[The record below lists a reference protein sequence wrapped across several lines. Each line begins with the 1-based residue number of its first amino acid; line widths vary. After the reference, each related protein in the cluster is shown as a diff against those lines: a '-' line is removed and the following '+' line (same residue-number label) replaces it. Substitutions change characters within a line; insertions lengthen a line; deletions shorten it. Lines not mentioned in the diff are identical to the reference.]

1 MWRNFI
7 PAAAVLVLGGVLAF
21 ALFQIG
27 SGHLDVHEIKSPL
40 LGKAA
45 PSFALPSVADPAKRV
60 ESRALAGR
68 PYLLNVWGTW
78 CAACEEEHP
87 ALISIAQTAGVPLIG
102 IDWRDNRDDAV
113 RYLAER
119 GNPYAEVGSDA
130 DGRAAIEWG
139 VYGAPETFLVAA
151 NGRVL
156 VKHIGPLSAEV
167 WKEKFMPQLTAA
179 GGG

>member
-1 MWRNFI
+1 MWRYFI

-21 ALFQIG
+21 ALVQIG

-40 LGKAA
+40 LGKLA
-45 PSFALPSVADPAKRV
+45 PGFVLPSVADPTVRV

-87 ALISIAQTAGVPLIG
+87 ALIAIAQSGAVPLIG
-102 IDWRDNRDDAV
+102 IDWRDNRDEAV
-113 RYLAER
+113 RYLAQR
-119 GNPYAEVGSDA
+119 GNPYREVGSDA

-139 VYGAPETFLVAA
+139 VYGAPETFLVGA

-156 VKHIGPLSAEV
+156 VKHIGALTAEV
-167 WKEKFMPQLTAA
+167 WKQKFVPQLVAA

>member
-1 MWRNFI
+1 MWRYFV
-7 PAAAVLVLGGVLAF
+7 PAAAFVALGGVLAF
-21 ALFQIG
+21 ALVRIG

-45 PSFALPSVADPAKRV
+45 PAFALPSVADPAKRV
-60 ESRALAGR
+60 DSRNLAGHA
-68 PYLLNVWGTW
+68 YLLNVWGTW

-87 ALISIAQTAGVPLIG
+87 ALISIAQSGGVPLIG
-102 IDWRDNRDDAV
+102 IDWRDNREEAV
-113 RYLAER
+113 RYLAQR
-119 GNPYAEVGSDA
+119 GNPYQEVGSDE

-156 VKHIGPLSAEV
+156 VKHIGPLTGDV
-167 WKEKFMPQLTAA
+167 WKQKFVPLLAAA
-179 GGG
+179 GGK